1 MEPAPFQRRDAVN
14 RTVCLSLRDHKVLQY
29 CSWVKGSVALVL
41 LAAAPALS
49 SLAACHLGPCPIST
63 RILVELNS

>member
-29 CSWVKGSVALVL
+29 CSWVKGSVRFTSSSRPCSLLVGSMPSWPMSDL
-41 LAAAPALS
+41 DPDF
-49 SLAACHLGPCPIST
+49 G
-63 RILVELNS
+63 